1 MNESLTVLA
10 ERLGHGDP
18 DVRASAALSLG
29 KAADASA
36 VNALLQALAAES
48 DFFVREYITWSL
60 VRLGDAAVPPLIRM
74 LGHER
79 PVARQS
85 AAHTLSKIGDA
96 RARDAL
102 IEALK
107 DHHPRVVAKAAFA
120 LGQIAD
126 SKAVPPLINLLAHED
141 RELLATLVAVLEG
154 FGPCAVAPLS
164 HALNHDDW
172 RIREQAA
179 DLLRLIGSEH
189 AVPAL
194 IEAANDRFWQVRF
207 AVVNAL
213 GHLGGPD
220 ARDTVQ
226 SMCEDSHP
234 FVRAL
239 VLRMTTSFKTHASP
253 PLERP
258 SC

>member
-1 MNESLTVLA
+1 MNESLSALA
-10 ERLGHGDP
+10 EQLKHGDR

-36 VNALLQALAAES
+36 LDALLRALAAEP
-48 DFFVREYITWSL
+48 DFFVREYLTWSL
-60 VRLGDAAVPPLIRM
+60 VRLGDPAVLPLIRM
-74 LGHER
+74 LAHER
-79 PVARQS
+79 AVARHS
-85 AAHTLSKIGDA
+85 AAHTLGKIGDA

-102 IEALK
+102 MSALT
-107 DHHPRVVAKAAFA
+107 DAHAGVVGKAAFA
-120 LGQIAD
+120 LGKIAD
-126 SKAVPPLINLLAHED
+126 SKAIPPLIELLAHED

-154 FGPCAVAPLS
+154 FGPCAVPSLI
-164 HALNHDDW
+164 HALKHDDW

-179 DLLRLIGSEH
+179 DLLRRIGSEE

-194 IEAANDRFWQVRF
+194 VQSVNDRFWQVRF
-207 AVVNAL
+207 AAANAL
-213 GHLGGPD
+213 GCLGGPE
-220 ARDTVQ
+220 ARDTMQ

-239 VLRMTTSFKTHASP
+239 VLRTMNSFNIHAP
-253 PLERP
+253 PQLERH